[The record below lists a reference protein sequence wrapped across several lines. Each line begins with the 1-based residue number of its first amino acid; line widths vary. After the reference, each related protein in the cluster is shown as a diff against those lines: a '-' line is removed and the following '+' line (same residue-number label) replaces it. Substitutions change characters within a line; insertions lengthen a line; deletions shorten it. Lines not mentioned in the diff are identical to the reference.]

1 MRSKNLIGH
10 GYRIMAFGENDS
22 WMTVDRQR
30 NAKWS
35 GITDN
40 YPSLREA
47 YNRRHQYG
55 AISHIA
61 LGHNGAYF
69 IQGEDGSSWSFKKP
83 MEEHI
88 EIGEKFWHIDVLTL
102 GQNGAYIVAYRNGL
116 AFWDMR
122 GCYPGLEA
130 WLIVKYNVENK
141 GIRVRRRN
149 D

>member
-1 MRSKNLIGH
+1 LVGH
-10 GYRIMAFGENDS
+10 GYRTMAFGENDS
-22 WMTVDRQR
+22 WMTVDRQG

-35 GITDN
+35 GMTDN

-47 YNRRHQYG
+47 YNRRVNQYG

-69 IQGEDGSSWSFKKP
+69 IQGEDYYSWRLKKA

-88 EIGEKFWHIDVLTL
+88 KIRDNAWQIDVLTL
-102 GQNGAYIVAYRNGL
+102 GQNGAYIVAYRDGR

-122 GCYPGLEA
+122 GCYVGLED
-130 WLIVKYNVENK
+130 WLTTKCKVENK
-141 GIRVRRRN
+141 GIRVRRR
-149 D
+149 DD